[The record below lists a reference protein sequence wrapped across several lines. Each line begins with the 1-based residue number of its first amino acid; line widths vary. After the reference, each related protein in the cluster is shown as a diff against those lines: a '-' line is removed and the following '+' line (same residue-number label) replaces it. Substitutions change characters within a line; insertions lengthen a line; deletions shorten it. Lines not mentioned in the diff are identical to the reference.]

1 MKLKGRTLTATL
13 YVYAEPINARRAKVK
28 GAEWG
33 SFSNYVNFL
42 IAKDHGDKESMQ
54 RSKDMAETA
63 LTPREVRAPKP
74 VKKTPTKSAAKSSKP
89 KKASGKKR
97 PATAA
102 RGKADLKARAQKT
115 VSSIVKKAKSLAKKP
130 TAKTTAT
137 GVSSHA

>member
-74 VKKTPTKSAAKSSKP
+74 VKKTRTKTPAAP
-89 KKASGKKR
+89 KKTSGKAGKKR

-102 RGKADLKARAQKT
+102 RGKADLKSRAKAAVKNIVAKAT
-115 VSSIVKKAKSLAKKP
+115 SSKKPPVKKAS
-130 TAKTTAT
+130 TTK
-137 GVSSHA
+137 VSSHA